1 MCMYGCSNEWPFQMN
16 DENAHW
22 AVIHASRASNV
33 DTDLSTPST
42 STTLE
47 YEQYF
52 SYNVKNEYR
61 LKWVIVKKTEFKSI
75 LQIGKI
81 DMGGVCA
88 FFLNEE
94 VLNQEKLEFP

>member
-1 MCMYGCSNEWPFQMN
+1 M
-16 DENAHW
+16 
-22 AVIHASRASNV
+22 
-33 DTDLSTPST
+33 
-42 STTLE
+42 
-47 YEQYF
+47 
-52 SYNVKNEYR
+52 
-61 LKWVIVKKTEFKSI
+61 KKTEFKSI

>member
-75 LQIGKI
+75 LQIPKN
-81 DMGGVCA
+81 DMGGACA
-88 FFLNEE
+88 FSPNE
-94 VLNQEKLEFP
+94 

>member
-1 MCMYGCSNEWPFQMN
+1 MN

-22 AVIHASRASNV
+22 AVIHASRASNA

-52 SYNVKNEYR
+52 SYNVKKPYPFNMSYSE
-61 LKWVIVKKTEFKSI
+61 EN
-75 LQIGKI
+75 
-81 DMGGVCA
+81 GVQKY
-88 FFLNEE
+88 FTDP
-94 VLNQEKLEFP
+94 EK

>member
-1 MCMYGCSNEWPFQMN
+1 MN
-16 DENAHW
+16 AENAHW

-52 SYNVKNEYR
+52 SYNVKKPYPFNMSYSEENGVQKYYANM
-61 LKWVIVKKTEFKSI
+61 KKRQK
-75 LQIGKI
+75 
-81 DMGGVCA
+81 
-88 FFLNEE
+88 
-94 VLNQEKLEFP
+94 